1 MTDRVSAA
9 ASPLCLPTRIALPI
23 ALVFASASAAA
34 QSPAPLQGPTWA
46 IHGGASLSPGTR
58 NTDFLMV
65 SHNRP
70 LPDLPHGLDLLRV
83 NVGAIGQHRDEA
95 ELGRVEFVSLQL
107 GSDRG
112 RYTLAAGIAAV
123 SRTTP
128 ALSSAGQFHTQL
140 TVRVGGAE
148 LGLGHLS
155 NAGLKKPNKGE
166 TFFTLGWL
174 F

>member
-46 IHGGASLSPGTR
+46 
-58 NTDFLMV
+58 